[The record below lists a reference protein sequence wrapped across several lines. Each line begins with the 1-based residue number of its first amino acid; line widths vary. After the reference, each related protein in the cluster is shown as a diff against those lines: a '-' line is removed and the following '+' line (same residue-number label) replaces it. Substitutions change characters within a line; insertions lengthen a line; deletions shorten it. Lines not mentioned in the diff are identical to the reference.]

1 MIFVHGSLTWVL
13 IDATKKEVAG
23 RLFQLKAKPMAA
35 SDTALAF
42 GVAEKKLS
50 EVHWVVEEVS
60 RYNIYSLCAC
70 AGMPRAWGRRT
81 KWAFGLVAGRSGEP
95 LHFFRGTAAH
105 EHGHRQ

>member
-1 MIFVHGSLTWVL
+1 MAIYLVIFVHGSLTT
-13 IDATKKEVAG
+13 IPINASRKEVAG

-60 RYNIYSLCAC
+60 L
-70 AGMPRAWGRRT
+70 
-81 KWAFGLVAGRSGEP
+81 
-95 LHFFRGTAAH
+95 
-105 EHGHRQ
+105 